1 MKWDEVRIWGK
12 KTGASESVKEE
23 KAKGEGKGRR
33 RKRQYKGRE
42 ENEGAMTRTES

>member
-1 MKWDEVRIWGK
+1 MR
-12 KTGASESVKEE
+12 VKEE

-42 ENEGAMTRTES
+42 ENDGTMKKGAMTRTES